1 MKCNNCQSEW
11 TARVTVTI
19 TKCPFCGHDL
29 TQVVSPVV
37 EQQPSFADT
46 LRNNTK
52 TKQQLA
58 EEKERRRVSQI
69 QSNVRNVVQKVKYD
83 CGNLANRGIKKLDE
97 TYRISSYECRSGFGG
112 EWELCQET
120 SALVKQELQ
129 KEGFRTVS
137 TSLRRNITGK
147 GYDLHVT
154 VRW

>member
-19 TKCPFCGHDL
+19 AKCPFCGHDL

-37 EQQPSFADT
+37 EQQPSFAET
-46 LRNNTK
+46 LKAKTK

-58 EEKERRRVSQI
+58 EEKERSRARQI
-69 QSNVRNVVQKVKYD
+69 QDNVQRVVRDVKSD
-83 CGNLANRGIKKLDE
+83 CSALANRGIKKLDKNY
-97 TYRISSYECRSGFGG
+97 TIYSYECRSGFGG

-120 SALVKQELQ
+120 SSLVKQALQ

-137 TSLRRNITGK
+137 TSLRRGIAR
-147 GYDLHVT
+147 GYVLHVT